1 MIYKE
6 KTNPDQSYDSWYQ
19 VKIQGG
25 PTKRQIPATQMQVNY
40 QFYGEDYPLIVLDN
54 WAIKPF
60 LLYISSLFE

>member
-54 WAIKPF
+54 
-60 LLYISSLFE
+60 

>member
-54 WAIKPF
+54 WAKKPF
-60 LLYISSLFE
+60 FTLYQ